1 MDQIVEAANVV
12 AAKEVENAVA
22 VANVVAAKGDL
33 DDLTINLA
41 NNS

>member
-1 MDQIVEAANVV
+1 MDQIEGAANVV
-12 AAKEVENAVA
+12 KESIE
-22 VANVVAAKGDL
+22 DI